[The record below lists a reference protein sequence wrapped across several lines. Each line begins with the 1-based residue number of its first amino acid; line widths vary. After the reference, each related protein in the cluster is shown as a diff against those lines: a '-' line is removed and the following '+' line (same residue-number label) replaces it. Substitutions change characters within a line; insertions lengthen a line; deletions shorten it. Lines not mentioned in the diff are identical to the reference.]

1 MCICLSV
8 SKNGNEESPRP
19 KLKIIN
25 SEPPKP
31 KNMKRTQ
38 SDDALSNLDSRKS
51 GRGQKSVRALPT
63 SGPSPIRVD
72 QLADYIKEK
81 KSETK
86 DGLKQEYSVSLKH
99 LILRT
104 ILMPSPIWIVIRVVE
119 VKRQWGR
126 FPL

>member
-1 MCICLSV
+1 M
-8 SKNGNEESPRP
+8 SKNGNEESPKP
-19 KLKIIN
+19 KLKNIN
-25 SEPPKP
+25 SEAPKP

-63 SGPSPIRVD
+63 KGPLPIRVD

-86 DGLKQEYSVSLKH
+86 DGLKQEYSVSLENFFKG
-99 LILRT
+99 L
-104 ILMPSPIWIVIRVVE
+104 V
-119 VKRQWGR
+119 
-126 FPL
+126 